1 MRISE
6 EVQTALKNNKPVI
19 ALESTII
26 SFGMPYPTNVEVA
39 LEVEKIIRENGCVPA
54 TIAILNGEPVIGL
67 TKDEIEYLAKS
78 KKVIKCSR
86 RDLPIAIG
94 TKLDG
99 ATTVSGTMILASL
112 AGIEFFVTG
121 GIGGA
126 HRGCNNNF
134 DISADL
140 DELGKTNVSVIC
152 AGPKAILDLGITLEI
167 LETKGVPV
175 IGYNTDYLPAFYISK
190 SKYKVDYNA
199 KTPLEIA
206 KIIKAKRD
214 FKIDGGVLIT
224 NPISEKD
231 SLDEKTI
238 NDIIDKSIIEMN
250 NLGIKGKEETPYL
263 LSKIAELSNGE
274 SLEANIKLI
283 LNNAKLGSLIA
294 KEYAKIR

>member
-6 EVQTALKNNKPVI
+6 EVQIALKNNKPVI

-39 LEVEKIIRENGCVPA
+39 LEVEKIIRENDCVPA

-152 AGPKAILDLGITLEI
+152 AGPKSILDLGITLEI

-175 IGYNTDYLPAFYISK
+175 IGYNTDYLPAFYTSK

-224 NPISEKD
+224 NPINEKD

>member
-39 LEVEKIIRENGCVPA
+39 LEVEKIIRENDCVPA

-175 IGYNTDYLPAFYISK
+175 IGYNTDYLPAFYTSK

-224 NPISEKD
+224 NPINEKD